1 MASYD
6 DLLKQYRKLA
16 KRADQRLVRLEA
28 YGQTKPAVLD
38 WAYKKAMHDIKLY
51 GGKEATRFNIKPPA
65 REAELKR
72 KISAIEN
79 FLNMDTS
86 TKAGIRNIEKKRVAS
101 VNKSL
106 NTDFSVK
113 EWEHLHESGIYAK
126 LIEKY
131 GFYSATEAL
140 GTIDKNA
147 DEIEQMMKEAKEQNI
162 SLSEVMASEK
172 PVKYDAILSETIESI
187 LTKEGL
193 KIEDLK

>member
-16 KRADQRLVRLEA
+16 KRADQRLVRLKR
-28 YGQTKPAVLD
+28 YGDKKPSILD
-38 WAYKKAMHDIKLY
+38 WAYKKAMHDIKQY
-51 GGKEATRFNIKPPA
+51 GGPEAQRFNIKPPA

-72 KISAIEN
+72 KIADIEN
-79 FLNMDTS
+79 FLQMPTS

-106 NTDFSVK
+106 NTDFTVK
-113 EWEHLHESGIYAK
+113 EWEHLHESGIYSK

-162 SLSEVMASEK
+162 SLSEIMSSEN
-172 PVKYDAILSETIESI
+172 PAKYDAILSETIENI

-193 KIEDLK
+193 KISDLK